1 MCRPLRLLFQ
11 GSPESTRIALL
22 DETRLLEFYQ
32 EDTGAQSL
40 VGSVFLG
47 RVERV
52 LPDVKAAFVKLGLR
66 QNGFLPLREAE
77 SYHRTSGSASLMTG
91 QDVLVQVKKDPRGEK
106 GAFLTRDIG
115 LPGQYVLLMPKNRF
129 AGLSR
134 RVTGEEDRA
143 RAQALGRRIADGR
156 FGLIVRHAAL
166 FAPVAEAQAEA
177 EALWQEWCE
186 IEQHAQYV
194 KAPALLHQEPSMI
207 SVLLRDYAARH
218 PIEVLSR
225 LEPPETPPQ
234 GVMWRTLTAV
244 EMEAAWSAARVEK
257 QVDEALCRRVP
268 LPGGGSLII
277 DEREAL
283 TTIDVNSGSTVTA
296 ADGEDLA
303 MEENLRAATSRSLVI
318 LDEIG
323 RGTSTFDG
331 LAIAWAVVEYLLDE
345 KKIGAKTLF
354 ATHYHELSELEGR
367 FPGVKNYCISVMEH
381 GEDVIF
387 LRKIMPGGADKSYGV
402 HVARLAGVPAPVVA
416 RAHEI
421 QARLEVSDINQ
432 ETISSNILE
441 KRKKENRQTDLF
453 HLGQDELVDELKN
466 LDVLSVTPM
475 DALNILFRLR
485 EKARRL

>member
-1 MCRPLRLLFQ
+1 MGRPLRLLFQ

-91 QDVLVQVKKDPRGEK
+91 QDVLVQVKKDPKGEK

-129 AGLSR
+129 VGLSR

-186 IEQHAQYV
+186 IERHAQYV

-234 GVMWRTLTAV
+234 GVTWRTLTGV

-283 TTIDVNSGSTVTA
+283 TTIDVNSGSAVTA
-296 ADGEDLA
+296 AGGETLA
-303 MEENLRAATSRSLVI
+303 VEENLRAAA
-318 LDEIG
+318 E
-323 RGTSTFDG
+323 
-331 LAIAWAVVEYLLDE
+331 A
-345 KKIGAKTLF
+345 
-354 ATHYHELSELEGR
+354 
-367 FPGVKNYCISVMEH
+367 
-381 GEDVIF
+381 
-387 LRKIMPGGADKSYGV
+387 
-402 HVARLAGVPAPVVA
+402 ARQ
-416 RAHEI
+416 I
-421 QARLEVSDINQ
+421 
-432 ETISSNILE
+432 
-441 KRKKENRQTDLF
+441 
-453 HLGQDELVDELKN
+453 
-466 LDVLSVTPM
+466 
-475 DALNILFRLR
+475 RLR
-485 EKARRL
+485 NLSGILLIDFIDMQSDADRGRVLAAMEQAASDDRVKTVIHGFTSLGLLEMTRKRTRDTLSDTLTQPCDACHATGRVRRD

>member
-1 MCRPLRLLFQ
+1 MGRPLRLLFQ

-283 TTIDVNSGSTVTA
+283 TTIDVNSGSAVTA
-296 ADGEDLA
+296 AGGEDLA
-303 MEENLRAATSRSLVI
+303 MEENLRAAA
-318 LDEIG
+318 E
-323 RGTSTFDG
+323 
-331 LAIAWAVVEYLLDE
+331 A
-345 KKIGAKTLF
+345 
-354 ATHYHELSELEGR
+354 
-367 FPGVKNYCISVMEH
+367 
-381 GEDVIF
+381 
-387 LRKIMPGGADKSYGV
+387 
-402 HVARLAGVPAPVVA
+402 ARQ
-416 RAHEI
+416 I
-421 QARLEVSDINQ
+421 
-432 ETISSNILE
+432 
-441 KRKKENRQTDLF
+441 
-453 HLGQDELVDELKN
+453 
-466 LDVLSVTPM
+466 
-475 DALNILFRLR
+475 RLR
-485 EKARRL
+485 NLSGILLIDFIDMQSDADRGRVLAAMEQAASDDRVKTVIHGFTSLGLLEMTRKRTRDTLSDTLTQPCDACHATGRVRRE

>member
-1 MCRPLRLLFQ
+1 MGRPLRLLFQ

-129 AGLSR
+129 VGLSR

-177 EALWQEWCE
+177 EALWQMWCE
-186 IEQHAQYV
+186 IERHAQYV

-234 GVMWRTLTAV
+234 GVTWRTLPAV

-257 QVDEALCRRVP
+257 QVDEALCRRVL
-268 LPGGGSLII
+268 LPGGGSLVI

-283 TTIDVNSGSTVTA
+283 TTIDVNSGSAVTA
-296 ADGEDLA
+296 AGGETLA
-303 MEENLRAATSRSLVI
+303 VEENLRAAA
-318 LDEIG
+318 E
-323 RGTSTFDG
+323 
-331 LAIAWAVVEYLLDE
+331 A
-345 KKIGAKTLF
+345 
-354 ATHYHELSELEGR
+354 
-367 FPGVKNYCISVMEH
+367 
-381 GEDVIF
+381 
-387 LRKIMPGGADKSYGV
+387 
-402 HVARLAGVPAPVVA
+402 ARQ
-416 RAHEI
+416 I
-421 QARLEVSDINQ
+421 
-432 ETISSNILE
+432 
-441 KRKKENRQTDLF
+441 
-453 HLGQDELVDELKN
+453 
-466 LDVLSVTPM
+466 
-475 DALNILFRLR
+475 RLR
-485 EKARRL
+485 NLSGILLIDFIDMQSDADRGRVLAAMEQAASDDRVKTVIHGFTSLGLLEMTRKRTRDTLSDTLTQPCDACHATGRVRRE

>member
-1 MCRPLRLLFQ
+1 MGRPLRLLFQ

-32 EDTGAQSL
+32 EDTDAQSL

-47 RVERV
+47 QVERV

-91 QDVLVQVKKDPRGEK
+91 QDVLVQVKKDPKGEK

-129 AGLSR
+129 VGLSR

-234 GVMWRTLTAV
+234 GVTWRTLTAV

-283 TTIDVNSGSTVTA
+283 TTIDVNSGSAVTA
-296 ADGEDLA
+296 AGGETLA
-303 MEENLRAATSRSLVI
+303 VEENLRAAA
-318 LDEIG
+318 E
-323 RGTSTFDG
+323 
-331 LAIAWAVVEYLLDE
+331 A
-345 KKIGAKTLF
+345 
-354 ATHYHELSELEGR
+354 
-367 FPGVKNYCISVMEH
+367 
-381 GEDVIF
+381 
-387 LRKIMPGGADKSYGV
+387 
-402 HVARLAGVPAPVVA
+402 ARQ
-416 RAHEI
+416 I
-421 QARLEVSDINQ
+421 
-432 ETISSNILE
+432 
-441 KRKKENRQTDLF
+441 
-453 HLGQDELVDELKN
+453 
-466 LDVLSVTPM
+466 
-475 DALNILFRLR
+475 RLR
-485 EKARRL
+485 NLSGILLIDFIDMQSDADRGRVLAAMEQAASDDRVKTVIHGFTSLGLLEMTRKRTRDTLSDTLTQPCDACHATGRVRRE

>member
-1 MCRPLRLLFQ
+1 MGRSLRLLVQ
-11 GSPESTRIALL
+11 GTPDSARIALL
-22 DETRLLEFYQ
+22 DGARLLEFYQ

-91 QDVLVQVKKDPRGEK
+91 QDVLVQVKKDPKGEK

-129 AGLSR
+129 VGLSR

-186 IEQHAQYV
+186 IERHAQYV

-234 GVMWRTLTAV
+234 GVTWRTLTGV

-283 TTIDVNSGSTVTA
+283 TTIDVNSGSAVTA
-296 ADGEDLA
+296 AGGETLA
-303 MEENLRAATSRSLVI
+303 VEENLRAAA
-318 LDEIG
+318 E
-323 RGTSTFDG
+323 
-331 LAIAWAVVEYLLDE
+331 A
-345 KKIGAKTLF
+345 
-354 ATHYHELSELEGR
+354 
-367 FPGVKNYCISVMEH
+367 
-381 GEDVIF
+381 
-387 LRKIMPGGADKSYGV
+387 
-402 HVARLAGVPAPVVA
+402 ARQ
-416 RAHEI
+416 I
-421 QARLEVSDINQ
+421 
-432 ETISSNILE
+432 
-441 KRKKENRQTDLF
+441 
-453 HLGQDELVDELKN
+453 
-466 LDVLSVTPM
+466 
-475 DALNILFRLR
+475 RLR
-485 EKARRL
+485 NLSGILLIDFIDMQSDADRARVLAAMEQAASDDRVKTVIHGFTSLGLLEMTRKRTRDTLSDTLTQPCDACHATGRVRRD

>member
-91 QDVLVQVKKDPRGEK
+91 QDVLVQVKKDPKGEK

-129 AGLSR
+129 VGLSR

-234 GVMWRTLTAV
+234 GVTWRTLTGV

-283 TTIDVNSGSTVTA
+283 TTIDVNSGSAVTA
-296 ADGEDLA
+296 AGGETLA
-303 MEENLRAATSRSLVI
+303 VEENLRAAA
-318 LDEIG
+318 E
-323 RGTSTFDG
+323 
-331 LAIAWAVVEYLLDE
+331 A
-345 KKIGAKTLF
+345 
-354 ATHYHELSELEGR
+354 
-367 FPGVKNYCISVMEH
+367 
-381 GEDVIF
+381 
-387 LRKIMPGGADKSYGV
+387 
-402 HVARLAGVPAPVVA
+402 ARQ
-416 RAHEI
+416 I
-421 QARLEVSDINQ
+421 
-432 ETISSNILE
+432 
-441 KRKKENRQTDLF
+441 
-453 HLGQDELVDELKN
+453 
-466 LDVLSVTPM
+466 
-475 DALNILFRLR
+475 RLR
-485 EKARRL
+485 NLSGILLIDFIDMQSDADRGRVLAAMEQAASDDRVKTVIHGFTSLGLLEMTRKRTRDTLSDTLTQPCDACHATGRVRRD

>member
-303 MEENLRAATSRSLVI
+303 MEENLRAAA
-318 LDEIG
+318 E
-323 RGTSTFDG
+323 
-331 LAIAWAVVEYLLDE
+331 A
-345 KKIGAKTLF
+345 
-354 ATHYHELSELEGR
+354 
-367 FPGVKNYCISVMEH
+367 
-381 GEDVIF
+381 
-387 LRKIMPGGADKSYGV
+387 
-402 HVARLAGVPAPVVA
+402 ARQ
-416 RAHEI
+416 I
-421 QARLEVSDINQ
+421 
-432 ETISSNILE
+432 
-441 KRKKENRQTDLF
+441 
-453 HLGQDELVDELKN
+453 
-466 LDVLSVTPM
+466 
-475 DALNILFRLR
+475 RLR
-485 EKARRL
+485 NLSGILLIDFIDMQSDADRARVLAAMEQAASDDRVKTVIHGFTSLGLLEMTRKRTRDTLSDTLTQPCDACHATGRVRRE

>member
-1 MCRPLRLLFQ
+1 MGRPLRLLFQ

-129 AGLSR
+129 VGLSR

-177 EALWQEWCE
+177 EALWQMWCE
-186 IEQHAQYV
+186 IERHAQYV

-218 PIEVLSR
+218 PIEVLSH

-234 GVMWRTLTAV
+234 GVTWRTLTAV

-283 TTIDVNSGSTVTA
+283 TTIDVNSGSAVTA
-296 ADGEDLA
+296 AGGETLA
-303 MEENLRAATSRSLVI
+303 VEENLRAAA
-318 LDEIG
+318 E
-323 RGTSTFDG
+323 
-331 LAIAWAVVEYLLDE
+331 A
-345 KKIGAKTLF
+345 
-354 ATHYHELSELEGR
+354 
-367 FPGVKNYCISVMEH
+367 
-381 GEDVIF
+381 
-387 LRKIMPGGADKSYGV
+387 
-402 HVARLAGVPAPVVA
+402 ARQ
-416 RAHEI
+416 I
-421 QARLEVSDINQ
+421 
-432 ETISSNILE
+432 
-441 KRKKENRQTDLF
+441 
-453 HLGQDELVDELKN
+453 
-466 LDVLSVTPM
+466 
-475 DALNILFRLR
+475 RLR
-485 EKARRL
+485 NLSGILLIDFIDMPSDADRGRVLAAMEQAASDDRVKTVIHGFTSLGLLEMTRKRTRDTLSDTLTQPCDACHATGRVRRD

>member
-1 MCRPLRLLFQ
+1 MGRSLRLLVQ
-11 GSPESTRIALL
+11 GTPDSARIALL
-22 DETRLLEFYQ
+22 DGARLLEFYQ

-91 QDVLVQVKKDPRGEK
+91 QDVLVQVKKDPKGEK

-115 LPGQYVLLMPKNRF
+115 LPGQYVLLMPRNRF
-129 AGLSR
+129 VGLSR

-234 GVMWRTLTAV
+234 GVTWRTLTGV

-257 QVDEALCRRVP
+257 QVDEALCRRVL
-268 LPGGGSLII
+268 LPGGGSLVI

-303 MEENLRAATSRSLVI
+303 MEENLRAAA
-318 LDEIG
+318 E
-323 RGTSTFDG
+323 
-331 LAIAWAVVEYLLDE
+331 A
-345 KKIGAKTLF
+345 
-354 ATHYHELSELEGR
+354 
-367 FPGVKNYCISVMEH
+367 
-381 GEDVIF
+381 
-387 LRKIMPGGADKSYGV
+387 
-402 HVARLAGVPAPVVA
+402 ARQ
-416 RAHEI
+416 I
-421 QARLEVSDINQ
+421 
-432 ETISSNILE
+432 
-441 KRKKENRQTDLF
+441 
-453 HLGQDELVDELKN
+453 
-466 LDVLSVTPM
+466 
-475 DALNILFRLR
+475 RLR
-485 EKARRL
+485 NLSGILLIDFIDMQRDADRARVLAAMEQAASDDRVKTVIHGFTSLGLLEMTRKRTRDTLSDTLTQPCDACHGTGRVRRN